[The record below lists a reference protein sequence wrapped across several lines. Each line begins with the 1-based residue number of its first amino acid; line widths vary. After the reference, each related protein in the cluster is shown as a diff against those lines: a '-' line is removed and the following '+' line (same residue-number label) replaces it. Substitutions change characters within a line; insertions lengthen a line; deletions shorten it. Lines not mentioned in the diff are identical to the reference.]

1 MTDSPN
7 LALPL
12 IEAGQAQK
20 HVTHNEALALLDALT
35 QIAVT
40 DMGALAPPASPA
52 NGARVVVGA
61 GATGAFAAHAGKI
74 AFFDE
79 GAWRFAA
86 PRAGWVVWS
95 TPESCAFVFAGT
107 AWTKL
112 ESSIAR
118 LQNLALL
125 GVATSADAANPF
137 SMRGANALFTARY
150 GADGGDGD
158 LRFKLNKESP
168 GRTVSQLYQSNWS
181 GRAETG
187 LIGNDSWSVRRSLDG
202 AAWTTALVVDPAQ
215 VDVPAG
221 TPAAPGLSFVGDEDT
236 GVYRPDANVL
246 GFATGGVGRWSINAS
261 GHLVP
266 VVNGGAFLGLP
277 GAAPMVIYCLDT
289 IYCSS
294 IEPSSGFRVGSV
306 AQGAAFSLWGD
317 GDLLFR
323 GRGNPE
329 TARLIFAPSA
339 TAAYPSLKRSGANLQ
354 VRTASD
360 AAFTGLECGWVRP
373 ASFTV
378 ATVPSASTTGAGS
391 TIYVSNESGGAVL
404 AFSDG
409 AAWRR
414 VTDRVAIS

>member
-7 LALPL
+7 LGLPL

-35 QIAVT
+35 QISVA
-40 DMGALAPPASPA
+40 DMGALAPPAAPA
-52 NGARVVVGA
+52 NGARVIVGA
-61 GATGAFAAHAGKI
+61 GASGVFAGHAAKI

-86 PRAGWVVWS
+86 PRTGWIVWS
-95 TPESCAFVFAGT
+95 SPDACAFVFAGA
-107 AWTKL
+107 AWMRL

-150 GADGGDGD
+150 SADGGDGD

-168 GRTVSQLYQSNWS
+168 ARTVSQLYQSNWS

-187 LIGNDSWSVRRSLDG
+187 LLGNDSWSVRRSPDG

-215 VDVPAG
+215 VDVPPG
-221 TPAAPGLSFVGDEDT
+221 TPAAPGLSFIGDEDT
-236 GVYRPDANVL
+236 GVYRPDANAV
-246 GFATGGVGRWSINAS
+246 GFATGGVGRWMINAG

-266 VVNGGAFLGLP
+266 VQGGLCLGLP
-277 GAAPMVIYCLDT
+277 GAAVATIFCGDT
-289 IYCSS
+289 IFCST
-294 IEPSSGFRVGSV
+294 IEPASGFRVGSPS
-306 AQGAAFSLWGD
+306 QGAAFSLWAD

-329 TARLIFAPSA
+329 ASRLVFGPSA
-339 TAAYPSLKRSGANLQ
+339 IASYPALRRSGANLQ
-354 VRTASD
+354 VRNASD
-360 AAFTGLECGWVRP
+360 AAFSGLECGWVRP

-378 ATVPSASTTGAGS
+378 ATVPSPSTTGAGS

-414 VTDRVAIS
+414 VTDRVSIS